1 MKALSI
7 LLFAIVAVPAMALDI
22 IAWKG
27 ETVNAFLPDGENV
40 AEARDG
46 FVVKV
51 GALKGVDYNQAPVIW
66 RKVMSNALDRV
77 VWGDPA
83 ETQRVVQVKVPCGA
97 KPGVHAFGDLRVKV
111 LDRAITPVR
120 ERSYYLDLWQHPWA
134 VARVNKAKP
143 FSKEHYDAMRPLW
156 TELASLGQK
165 VITATIVRFPWSR
178 QCCDGYETMV
188 RHVKAE
194 DGSWSFD

>member
-66 RKVMSNALDRV
+66 RKVMSHALDRD
-77 VWGDPA
+77 GGGEA
-83 ETQRVVQVKVPCGA
+83 AAFPCM
-97 KPGVHAFGDLRVKV
+97 
-111 LDRAITPVR
+111 
-120 ERSYYLDLWQHPWA
+120 SYRQ
-134 VARVNKAKP
+134 
-143 FSKEHYDAMRPLW
+143 
-156 TELASLGQK
+156 TE
-165 VITATIVRFPWSR
+165 
-178 QCCDGYETMV
+178 
-188 RHVKAE
+188 
-194 DGSWSFD
+194 